1 MIHFYI
7 YSVPQNRA
15 VVQSARGLLYGAFFA
30 ILQVNMETKFNKKV
44 QKHRRRWF
52 REDWQEKLPV
62 RQVFL
67 FAALLLLVLLILW
80 INEPSLSALHNA
92 DLDLVRAKGSL
103 HIGVDENLFGLN
115 VQGQGLEDELAA
127 ALSRFLFEDTES
139 CQTVGVTRQTAQWK
153 MADGLID
160 LAAVSMSGFSSR
172 EYTAT
177 TVPFY
182 TDAVVLVGYGIQPL
196 SEKRV
201 AALKDTDAYKV
212 LTRYQQDEEP
222 TLSVL
227 PYAAYYDMLV
237 ALRAGTV
244 DYCAMPRTAALTFMD
259 EDMRLC
265 PGNIGTVQYHL
276 VAPASEKAL
285 LSLLDALLVQWAQDG
300 TLRAW
305 YEKYDLLYEQG

>member
-1 MIHFYI
+1 
-7 YSVPQNRA
+7 
-15 VVQSARGLLYGAFFA
+15 
-30 ILQVNMETKFNKKV
+30 
-44 QKHRRRWF
+44 
-52 REDWQEKLPV
+52 
-62 RQVFL
+62 
-67 FAALLLLVLLILW
+67 
-80 INEPSLSALHNA
+80 
-92 DLDLVRAKGSL
+92 
-103 HIGVDENLFGLN
+103 
-115 VQGQGLEDELAA
+115 
-127 ALSRFLFEDTES
+127 
-139 CQTVGVTRQTAQWK
+139 

-182 TDAVVLVGYGIQPL
+182 TDAVVLVGYGTQPL

-222 TLSVL
+222 TLSIL